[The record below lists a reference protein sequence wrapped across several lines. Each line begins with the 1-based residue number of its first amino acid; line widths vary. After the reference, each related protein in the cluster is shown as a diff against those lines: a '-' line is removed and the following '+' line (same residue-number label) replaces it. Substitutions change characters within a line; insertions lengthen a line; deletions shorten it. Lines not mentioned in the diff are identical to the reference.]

1 MSVKVVNEYTWPNM
15 ESWKLILIGRYI
27 DIYRLQIGRRTRQE
41 EFTGAKIG
49 YGVFMSHWMWDT
61 CTSEIHEIGT
71 ATSVAFLKFLQQNP
85 RTKHTKSTIIIIGST
100 QVFGSREELTEWVQ
114 TLAKSLGFVVVTRRS
129 NKKSS
134 GFVFKVV
141 LKCDRGREYTG
152 LNSSRATGT
161 KRIKCP
167 FELQGNYSK
176 QHNSW
181 ILRVISDKHNHQPI
195 RYMEG
200 HPYVQRLS
208 DNEFRLV
215 EDLYRMN
222 MAPKDIFS
230 VLKQQYPNNVS
241 TMSTIYNA
249 LKKIRLM
256 ETGCKSPMQV
266 LMSLLN
272 PSGYIYYSTTTTSN
286 ELNNLFF
293 VHPISY
299 NIWRAFPHV
308 LIIDATYKT
317 NPYKMPFVEIVGVT
331 STSKTFCIA
340 FAFIY
345 DEKTVNYRWVL
356 ECLKLTLGEC
366 MLPRVIVT
374 DKEMALIN
382 ACKVVF
388 PDTARLLCRWHIHRN
403 IIGKWKRSFSSKRDW
418 NEFFRLWE
426 LLENS
431 STLKSYTDNYHQLE
445 SFLKH
450 LNRTRILNYVNKLG
464 WINSRKRLYLSGLIN
479 IFTLEIPEPTE
490 LRGNISNEALNKM
503 LKDRE
508 RFMDHIDDCDC
519 RLRTSCGLP
528 CACEISMYITS
539 QNYIP
544 LSSIDV
550 FWRKLDISPLVCEQ
564 DDDVSCDNELKHFAE
579 NFNKQSKNVKKSW
592 LKKLKDII
600 NPGKTETREPQ
611 VKKNNR
617 GRPTTKKTQQK
628 KRDDYVH
635 QDSRRYSC
643 SDMPNFVGKDSVK
656 DPARHSSYDIN
667 LNEEPE
673 IDLNEEP
680 EIDLNDEPKIDLNEV
695 PYEFSSSYIFN
706 QNEMPRMRNSH
717 MFNGI
722 PKLLHPYIK
731 NIYNVEG
738 DGNCGYRAF
747 AVSLWGNEHLYENI
761 RFEMKEELQNK
772 LEFYKSMFEREIK
785 SLNDSLCF
793 VGSPCPPDY

>member
-1 MSVKVVNEYTWPNM
+1 
-15 ESWKLILIGRYI
+15 
-27 DIYRLQIGRRTRQE
+27 
-41 EFTGAKIG
+41 
-49 YGVFMSHWMWDT
+49 
-61 CTSEIHEIGT
+61 
-71 ATSVAFLKFLQQNP
+71 
-85 RTKHTKSTIIIIGST
+85 
-100 QVFGSREELTEWVQ
+100 
-114 TLAKSLGFVVVTRRS
+114 
-129 NKKSS
+129 
-134 GFVFKVV
+134 
-141 LKCDRGREYTG
+141 
-152 LNSSRATGT
+152 
-161 KRIKCP
+161 
-167 FELQGNYSK
+167 
-176 QHNSW
+176 
-181 ILRVISDKHNHQPI
+181 
-195 RYMEG
+195 MEG
-200 HPYVQRLS
+200 HPYVKRLS

-249 LKKIRLM
+249 LKKNRLM

-272 PSGYIYYSTTTTSN
+272 SSGYIYYSTTTTSN

-308 LIIDATYKT
+308 LIIDVTYKT
-317 NPYKMPFVEIVGVT
+317 NPYKMPFVEIIGVT

-345 DEKTVNYRWVL
+345 DEKKVNYRWVL

-388 PDTARLLCRWHIHRN
+388 SDAARLLCRWHIHRN
-403 IIGKWKRSFSSKRDW
+403 IIGKWKRSFSSKCDW

-450 LNRTRILNYVNKLG
+450 LNRTRILNYVNKTWLDKFKETFVSV
-464 WINSRKRLYLSGLIN
+464 WIDQHLHFRNTTTNRVESQHSVLKRYLESSNSSLDRFVSCIDQIVRSQDTAIKESLKKSIVFRIHNHKLRC
-479 IFTLEIPEPTE
+479 FTHLQ
-490 LRGNISNEALNKM
+490 GNISNEALNKM

-528 CACEISMYITS
+528 CACEISTYITS

-600 NPGKTETREPQ
+600 NP
-611 VKKNNR
+611 
-617 GRPTTKKTQQK
+617 
-628 KRDDYVH
+628 
-635 QDSRRYSC
+635 
-643 SDMPNFVGKDSVK
+643 DSVK

-667 LNEEPE
+667 LNEEPEIDLNEEPE

-695 PYEFSSSYIFN
+695 PYEFSSLYIFN

-793 VGSPCPPDY
+793 VGSPCPPDYWMMMPYAGILIANRFGVIVHSLSMSESSTFFPFWMGPDEFQQIRVLTIALVNGENHYVTVELQGDYPMPPVTGYFHDRYITNSAAKWKTIYKERFEEFMRFNRRNPDFVHISD